1 MKLCGGKM
9 TEKEKDLYVTLGR
22 LEGKMDALIAIT
34 NAHNETIQK
43 HDDRLRELEQSRSA
57 LIGAV
62 AILSTAISAGV
73 AWLAK

>member
-1 MKLCGGKM
+1 M
-9 TEKEKDLYVTLGR
+9 TDQQQDLLLALGR

-43 HDDRLRELEQSRSA
+43 HDERLRELENSRSA

>member
-1 MKLCGGKM
+1 M
-9 TEKEKDLYVTLGR
+9 TEQQQDLLLALGR

-43 HDDRLRELEQSRSA
+43 HDDRLRELENSRSA

>member
-1 MKLCGGKM
+1 M
-9 TEKEKDLYVTLGR
+9 TEQQQDLLLALGR

-43 HDDRLRELEQSRSA
+43 HDERLRELENSRSA

>member
-1 MKLCGGKM
+1 M
-9 TEKEKDLYVTLGR
+9 TEQEKDLYVTLGR